1 MEYTATSS
9 LLELPSELTLEL
21 VATIPV
27 QQVVVLMRACSQ
39 LNALLSGDQLW
50 RGLALRDLDV
60 LRQLVDY
67 YATNKAVHQ
76 PTGWL
81 VLYRS
86 YASLPSA
93 PPPIKFRVGEGTIAE
108 TTTSSGGTTYESGGT
123 TYFLATHLL
132 IEALLPLPEQ
142 VKLSQFVF
150 TFVVEFEGAEG
161 ESLMLRKVCS
171 YDQVYTENT
180 EPWSHDS
187 CRQPGGQLN
196 LIDSTCMTPEL
207 LVFDALKTGSDVNF
221 AQKMSQ
227 LSLTVYVS
235 HGLRTAK
242 LYSGAP
248 ENCDVN
254 NFMMT
259 SDMPT
264 VMRLGF
270 QDVALTKKFQQ
281 VTSDI
286 SEVWALTARPEL
298 TYEVEVED
306 EDEDEDEGEGAGEEN
321 LRISSYRLDV
331 ACPFGW
337 ILDQNSRA
345 GWEDCVKSDDLAR
358 ALHDLVTR
366 SMGEASP
373 PLSNQSSPA
382 FARLVQL
389 EELLSH
395 DQWEPVAGRAAL
407 WAELTALLSA
417 FPNICTYLVPP
428 EDMDYR

>member
-1 MEYTATSS
+1 MEYNTATSS

-21 VATIPV
+21 VATIPA

-50 RGLALRDLDV
+50 RGLALRDFDV

-171 YDQVYTENT
+171 YDQFYTENT

-187 CRQPGGQLN
+187 GRQPGGQLN
-196 LIDSTCMTPEL
+196 LIDSTC
-207 LVFDALKTGSDVNF
+207 ACI
-221 AQKMSQ
+221 
-227 LSLTVYVS
+227 
-235 HGLRTAK
+235 RR
-242 LYSGAP
+242 P
-248 ENCDVN
+248 EN
-254 NFMMT
+254 
-259 SDMPT
+259 
-264 VMRLGF
+264 GF
-270 QDVALTKKFQQ
+270 GRQLC
-281 VTSDI
+281 S
-286 SEVWALTARPEL
+286 
-298 TYEVEVED
+298 ED
-306 EDEDEDEGEGAGEEN
+306 EPAEFDCVRLARTPHRQALLQRAGESRDGQ
-321 LRISSYRLDV
+321 LYD
-331 ACPFGW
+331 
-337 ILDQNSRA
+337 DQRYPNGHAPRVSGR
-345 GWEDCVKSDDLAR
+345 G
-358 ALHDLVTR
+358 
-366 SMGEASP
+366 P
-373 PLSNQSSPA
+373 
-382 FARLVQL
+382 
-389 EELLSH
+389 
-395 DQWEPVAGRAAL
+395 DQE
-407 WAELTALLSA
+407 
-417 FPNICTYLVPP
+417 VPTG
-428 EDMDYR
+428 YVRHI